1 MSSDII
7 LKKFF
12 YEDKAMIKEKELLTV
27 KETAELLGVCDRT
40 IYKLIKEKKLFAL
53 EVGKRLLVPKNKI
66 YDSLGTK

>member
-1 MSSDII
+1 
-7 LKKFF
+7 
-12 YEDKAMIKEKELLTV
+12 MIKEKELLTV